1 MTVDQARRRSEVIRT
16 VRKFFDDQDFI
27 EVETPARIAAP
38 AQETQIDAPRSDKA
52 FLRASP
58 ELQMKR
64 LLCAGFSKIY
74 QIGPCFRTAECGRRH
89 NPEFTLLE
97 WYRAQSDYQQMLADT
112 EALVKKALGGDEI
125 PYQGGTIDL
134 RSPWPIITVQ
144 EAFQKWA
151 GWDPTMTWDADRF
164 DLDLLQKVEPAL
176 PKDRPCVMMDYP
188 EPAASLARL
197 KPDNP
202 RVAERWEVYI
212 GGLEIA
218 NAYSELCD
226 PDAQRARFEESAAER
241 HALGKDDYPMDEDFL
256 QALKKQGMPPSGGIA
271 LGIDR
276 LVMLALDTNDIADAR
291 LFCQRPGE
299 LI

>member
-27 EVETPARIAAP
+27 EVETPARITAP

-64 LLCAGFSKIY
+64 LLCAGFQKIY

-97 WYRAQSDYQQMLADT
+97 WYRSQSDYRQMLTDT
-112 EALVKKALGGDEI
+112 EALVQKALGGEEI

-134 RSPWPIITVQ
+134 HSPWPIITVQ

-151 GWDPTMTWDADRF
+151 GWDPTMTWDAHRF
-164 DLDLLQKVEPAL
+164 DLDLLQRVEPAL
-176 PKDRPCVMMDYP
+176 PQDRPCVMMDYP
-188 EPAASLARL
+188 APAASLARL